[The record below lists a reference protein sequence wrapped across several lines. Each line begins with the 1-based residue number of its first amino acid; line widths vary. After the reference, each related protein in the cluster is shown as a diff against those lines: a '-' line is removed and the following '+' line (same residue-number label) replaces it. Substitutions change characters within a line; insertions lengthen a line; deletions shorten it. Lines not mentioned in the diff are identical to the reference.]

1 MNVTKSEVAHRQLN
15 FAIELLSH
23 DADSVATHTLAGA
36 ASNLFSDLV
45 ECKCPDKSWD
55 KMAQEDN
62 NLNPG
67 QFFNILRKAQNF
79 FKHALLEPDAKLD
92 FKPTETE
99 DLLFFAVMNAG
110 ELGKLSIPESL
121 YQLWYLAAKAEI
133 LGSDYPFVA
142 EALSLFPDLPSF
154 ERPQRLEIGRVKL
167 NNSLL

>member
-1 MNVTKSEVAHRQLN
+1 MNVTKSGAAHRQLN
-15 FAIELLSH
+15 FAIELLFN
-23 DADSVATHTLAGA
+23 DADCVAIHTLAGA

-45 ECKCPDKSWD
+45 EHKCPDKSWD

-62 NLNPG
+62 NLNSS
-67 QFFNILRKAQNF
+67 QYFNILRKAQNF
-79 FKHALLEPDAKLD
+79 FKHAEKEPDAKLD
-92 FKPTETE
+92 FEPAETE

-133 LGSDYPFVA
+133 LGSDYPFVT
-142 EALSLFPDLPSF
+142 EALSLFPDLPRL

-167 NNSLL
+167 NDALL